1 MLRYKIKDFIKKK
14 LIGKAVPRFP
24 FHFAL
29 NPCYSHML
37 YVFVHAGTCLPNG
50 IMNLTGAT
58 HKRIDLTIIEHF
70 YCMLLLHNTDS
81 NHKHQ
86 NDA

>member
-1 MLRYKIKDFIKKK
+1 MYLCMQGHVICICTCRD
-14 LIGKAVPRFP
+14 
-24 FHFAL
+24 
-29 NPCYSHML
+29 ML

-70 YCMLLLHNTDS
+70 YYMLLLHNTDS